1 MHKSIRWW
9 FQLERKTASHMQ
21 VRLVKTSHCYL
32 RMSILVKPPIYTTQ
46 RFSTAKEKIPWS
58 SRHGD
63 RILSLALCSGS
74 WVYMRNT
81 RPHGKSELF
90 SVRTVTFYL
99 AQWICTKHSST
110 HWHPEKPQL
119 SLSWHEFKLHTWNP
133 YPSTPEGNPHLCKI
147 VNARGTQ
154 TGLAHK
160 GRPPQ
165 ATLLHLYLS
174 TASPRRKAVA
184 QSSTLALRKPVYS
197 S

>member
-1 MHKSIRWW
+1 MSGEQSYKFAFSSDLFFVYIRSVLKMHKSIRWW

-110 HWHPEKPQL
+110 HWHPEKPQSKSRL
-119 SLSWHEFKLHTWNP
+119 ARIQTAHVKSVSFHTRGE
-133 YPSTPEGNPHLCKI
+133 PSS
-147 VNARGTQ
+147 V
-154 TGLAHK
+154 
-160 GRPPQ
+160 
-165 ATLLHLYLS
+165 
-174 TASPRRKAVA
+174 
-184 QSSTLALRKPVYS
+184 
-197 S
+197 